1 MMMIQLFVV
10 KALFHA
16 TLTTAA
22 YGLDI
27 DQPGAS
33 CTDIYD
39 NNPSIKDQ
47 SGYYLIKTDHLFL
60 AHCDKEDNGW
70 MRVADFDASR
80 GDKCP
85 TGWTDIT
92 VNNIRMCR
100 STSDAAGCYS
110 THFSVMEQV
119 IVRYEVNRGDNNKVL
134 QMVFMLVEAS
144 MEHMLMEYPTLLV
157 TLANMCGLALL
168 ELPIML
174 ELQMPAHVLLS
185 LVEHL
190 FHL

>member
-1 MMMIQLFVV
+1 M
-10 KALFHA
+10 
-16 TLTTAA
+16 TTAA
-22 YGLDI
+22 VDDICLRYGLDI

-85 TGWTDIT
+85 TGWTGIT
-92 VNNIRMCR
+92 VNNIHMCR
-100 STSDAAGCYS
+100 SPSDTSGCYS
-110 THFSVMEQV
+110 THFSVNGTSYRR
-119 IVRYEVNRGDNNKVL
+119 IRGKLRGYQRRATDGFRAYSGRSIK
-134 QMVFMLVEAS
+134 
-144 MEHMLMEYPTLLV
+144 
-157 TLANMCGLALL
+157 
-168 ELPIML
+168 
-174 ELQMPAHVLLS
+174 
-185 LVEHL
+185 
-190 FHL
+190 